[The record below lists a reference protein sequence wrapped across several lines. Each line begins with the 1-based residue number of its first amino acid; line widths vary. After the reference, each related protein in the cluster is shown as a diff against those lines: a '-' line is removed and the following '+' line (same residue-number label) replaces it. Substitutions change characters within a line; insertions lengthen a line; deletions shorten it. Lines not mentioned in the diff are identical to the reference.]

1 MIGANRIRQT
11 TLNIPPTKEEVI
23 EHYVGTPMHEYFEG
37 VYSGG
42 FKAIH
47 KPQYVDKIPKVVKGK
62 TGALL
67 NKLDERGVLD
77 KIVDDLEL
85 GHLLDRDL
93 DVLSGGELQRVLI
106 ARAICQDPEIILL
119 DEPTASLDLAH
130 QVRIH
135 MNQFVNLLSLNSRL
149 VL

>member
-1 MIGANRIRQT
+1 MPRRSAALDTTAMMARPHMASMKSSGGPKLTENFAMIGANRIRQT

-93 DVLSGGELQRVLI
+93 DVLSGGELQRVAI
-106 ARAICQDPEIILL
+106 ATAIIRGFI
-119 DEPTASLDLAH
+119 
-130 QVRIH
+130 
-135 MNQFVNLLSLNSRL
+135 
-149 VL
+149 